1 MFQSL
6 NAPMSSTAT
15 TGDLFYYELYYDNP
29 ISGSGAAIQRNGN
42 IANQRWQRRGSTIG
56 MHAYTYDIYNQ
67 LTNADYWDYTTS
79 NTLGAATT
87 KYDQTFSYDVRGNLL
102 TQTRRNEAGTQTDN
116 LSYTL
121 LTNQNRLARVHD
133 LSANTLGHNNNGNA
147 NSGNIYTYDA
157 NDD

>member
-1 MFQSL
+1 M
-6 NAPMSSTAT
+6 
-15 TGDLFYYELYYDNP
+15 
-29 ISGSGAAIQRNGN
+29 
-42 IANQRWQRRGSTIG
+42 G
-56 MHAYTYDIYNQ
+56 MYAYTYDIYNQ

-79 NTLGAATT
+79 NTLGASTT

-121 LTNQNRLARVHD
+121 LANQNRLARVHD
-133 LSANTLGHNNNGNA
+133 LAANALGHNNNGNA